1 MSSEVGVISSE
12 RKDNDEKF
20 DFENLLVYQ
29 KALEYIDFIYKLTA
43 GFPNRETLALAD
55 QIKRAAVSIC
65 LNIAE
70 GSGGSKAEFQH
81 FLIISRRSVRECIAA
96 TEIAFRQGYF
106 NIDERKVS
114 RGFCKEISKMLNGL
128 IKSLRAGVAEK

>member
-1 MSSEVGVISSE
+1 MSSEK
-12 RKDNDEKF
+12 KDNDEKF
-20 DFENLLVYQ
+20 DFEKLLVYQ
-29 KALEYIDFIYKLTA
+29 KALEFVDFVYKVA
-43 GFPNRETLALAD
+43 ADFPNRETFVLAD
-55 QIKRAAVSIC
+55 QVKRAAVSIC

-70 GSGGSKAEFQH
+70 GSGGSKAEFQR

-106 NIDERKVS
+106 NIDERRVS
-114 RGFCKEISKMLNGL
+114 REFCKVISKMLNGL